1 MIFKKSQI
9 QKSEKSSILASILA
23 SFWEPFGIIF
33 RYFFGIDFW
42 MTFWMPFFRFLMENG
57 SQNGSPKHRKNE
69 DGEVFDAPKA
79 TPTRSKNYVA
89 SITLQGLRCKY
100 YVAII
105 TLQVLRCAAGCRAS
119 DVDPAAHA
127 LAATWAVL
135 KGPSEALM
143 TN

>member
-1 MIFKKSQI
+1 
-9 QKSEKSSILASILA
+9 
-23 SFWEPFGIIF
+23 
-33 RYFFGIDFW
+33 
-42 MTFWMPFFRFLMENG
+42 MENG

-127 LAATWAVL
+127 LHCDV
-135 KGPSEALM
+135 GRSEGAKRSVDKLL
-143 TN
+143 